1 MNRSRADAKS
11 FSRFEDSH
19 ATRQLLA
26 DAIDN
31 FPGYRATPE
40 PLPLAPR
47 PREASLDPLDYNAAL
62 ELRKDAEHLKHRLS
76 GWGAGV
82 EPLLVQVEI
91 NIFGV

>member
-1 MNRSRADAKS
+1 MHRSGADAKS
-11 FSRFEDSH
+11 FSRFEDSR
-19 ATRQLLA
+19 ASRQFLA

-47 PREASLDPLDYNAAL
+47 PREAGLNALDYNATL
-62 ELRKDAEHLKHRLS
+62 ELGKDAEHLKHRLS